1 MKINPRE
8 LDILKILYSSDQALT
23 VTQIV
28 NTREDLTQSIVQTAI
43 RKLLAA
49 ELIDVQGIA
58 YSGNVLSRRF
68 GPTEKSREVIFQRF
82 LDSYRDYKCIIGFRT
97 AVEGMLEIEE
107 DKAKRVEDIEVL
119 VKLLTEMKT
128 NDQ

>member
-8 LDILKILYSSDQALT
+8 LEILKILHSSDQALT
-23 VTQIV
+23 ITQIV
-28 NTREDLTQSIVQTAI
+28 NAREELTQSIVQTAI
-43 RKLLAA
+43 RRLLAA
-49 ELIDVQGIA
+49 ELIDVQGIT

-107 DKAKRVEDIEVL
+107 DKAKRGEDIEAL
-119 VKLLTEMKT
+119 VKLLAEMKA
-128 NDQ
+128 NG

>member
-8 LDILKILYSSDQALT
+8 LEILKILHSSDQALT
-23 VTQIV
+23 ITQIV
-28 NTREDLTQSIVQTAI
+28 NAREELTQSIVQTAI
-43 RKLLAA
+43 RRLLAA
-49 ELIDVQGIA
+49 ELIDVQGIT

-82 LDSYRDYKCIIGFRT
+82 LDSYRDYKCIIGFRA

-107 DKAKRVEDIEVL
+107 DKAKRVEDIEAL
-119 VKLLTEMKT
+119 VKLLAEMKA
-128 NDQ
+128 NG

>member
-28 NTREDLTQSIVQTAI
+28 NTREELTQSIVQTAI

-58 YSGNVLSRRF
+58 YSGNVLSRKF

-97 AVEGMLEIEE
+97 AVEGMLKIEE

-119 VKLLTEMKT
+119 VKLLTEMKA
-128 NDQ
+128 NGK

>member
-8 LDILKILYSSDQALT
+8 LEILKVLYSSDQALT
-23 VTQIV
+23 ITQIV
-28 NTREDLTQSIVQTAI
+28 NSRDELTQSIVQTAI
-43 RKLLAA
+43 RRLLAA
-49 ELIDVQGIA
+49 ELIDVQGIV
-58 YSGNVLSRRF
+58 YNGTVLSRRF

-119 VKLLTEMKT
+119 VKLLTEMKA
-128 NDQ
+128 DG

>member
-8 LDILKILYSSDQALT
+8 LEILKVLYSSDQALT
-23 VTQIV
+23 ITQIV
-28 NTREDLTQSIVQTAI
+28 NSRDELTQSIVQTAI

-49 ELIDVQGIA
+49 ELIDVQGIE
-58 YSGNVLSRRF
+58 YNGTVLSRKF

-82 LDSYRDYKCIIGFRT
+82 LDSYRDYKDIIGFRT

-107 DKAKRVEDIEVL
+107 DKAKRVEDIEAL
-119 VKLLTEMKT
+119 VKLLTEM
-128 NDQ
+128 NADG